1 MCLEKEHSEVE
12 LPPIGSE
19 LTLQT
24 VRQTKSE
31 QVWVTKLQEQH
42 ASILTAILLDS
53 VLHFEMAVYEP
64 KPQTVKAEYRLDGCL
79 VDLQLSSTSEVHML
93 MQYNQ
98 LYVY

>member
-1 MCLEKEHSEVE
+1 
-12 LPPIGSE
+12 
-19 LTLQT
+19 
-24 VRQTKSE
+24 
-31 QVWVTKLQEQH
+31 
-42 ASILTAILLDS
+42 
-53 VLHFEMAVYEP
+53 MAVYEP